1 MKTPAVR
8 LKARIRWSFHRRGQP
23 ADGYHGPHGRGGTP
37 CLIGGGVE
45 CGCRTVL
52 LPSRGPSTF
61 AEEPVMARSPRDA
74 TAAAVSAARNEARQ
88 RMRPDWKRPRRS
100 CWTIRLNDGLDV
112 PRGLAHDGDRGPP
125 TDGQDEYCEIGV
137 CCTDPSYHSHCEAAP
152 AIRRCR
158 LRTGHW
164 EPVHDDDG
172 GASFNRKYKST
183 DPKLDWCTC
192 AHAGSERPAWATSAG
207 CWKVAERERYGWT
220 RIL

>member
-8 LKARIRWSFHRRGQP
+8 LKARIRWPFHRRGQP
-23 ADGYHGPHGRGGTP
+23 AGGYHGPHGRGGTP
-37 CLIGGGVE
+37 CHIGGGVE

-52 LPSRGPSTF
+52 LPSRGP
-61 AEEPVMARSPRDA
+61 ARSRRSRSWP
-74 TAAAVSAARNEARQ
+74 EARETRRRQ
-88 RMRPDWKRPRRS
+88 PSRRPGTKRAGARGRTGNARAGAAGRS
-100 CWTIRLNDGLDV
+100 ASTTASMSR
-112 PRGLAHDGDRGPP
+112 GDRHMTETEAHRPMGKTNTARLAFVVPTRRIIPTVKRLPP
-125 TDGQDEYCEIGV
+125 YVGAV
-137 CCTDPSYHSHCEAAP
+137 CA
-152 AIRRCR
+152 RG
-158 LRTGHW
+158 TGSLL
-164 EPVHDDDG
+164 HDDDG